1 MIFNPKQNVSVS
13 DELGN
18 HIKNFLMKKG
28 VAEKK
33 AEKISQNCKSVKQ
46 AMTDAGIFSNYQ
58 TDLYKANPRYD
69 EVINKFPL
77 PSLLSENPRSGKNS
91 ILFKDA
97 FELYKNSRKLK
108 NEDKIENF
116 DVKLESLK
124 LENTEETKIKEF
136 AIKQGLS
143 SEEAS
148 NLAASGLAFEE
159 ALKYIQEILT
169 KKNQNLINYSVGKKQ
184 ILGQKFIY
192 MEGLNLTCINCVI
205 CSDNFSIGDQVIS
218 LLCFHTYHTDC
229 VSTWFAKSFDTK
241 CPTCGQ
247 TSEDISKII
256 N

>member
-1 MIFNPKQNVSVS
+1 MIFKPKQNVSVS
-13 DELGN
+13 EELGH
-18 HIKNFLMKKG
+18 HIKSFLMKKG

-33 AEKISQNCKSVKQ
+33 AEELSQNCTSIKQ
-46 AMTDAGIFSNYQ
+46 AMSAAGLNTSYQ
-58 TDLYKANPRYD
+58 ADLYKANPRYD
-69 EVINKFPL
+69 EVINKFPI
-77 PSLLSENPRSGKNS
+77 PSLLSNKSRSSKDTIS
-91 ILFKDA
+91 FKDA
-97 FELYKNSRKLK
+97 YELYKNSRKLK
-108 NEDKIENF
+108 DELSSEKFNNKQETIKI
-116 DVKLESLK
+116 
-124 LENTEETKIKEF
+124 ENTEEVKIKEF

-169 KKNQNLINYSVGKKQ
+169 KKNQNLINSVGKSKV
-184 ILGQKFIY
+184 LGQKFIY
-192 MEGLNLTCINCVI
+192 MEGLNLTCKNCVI

-218 LLCFHTYHTDC
+218 LLCFHTYHTEC
-229 VSTWFAKSFDTK
+229 VATWFTKSFNTK